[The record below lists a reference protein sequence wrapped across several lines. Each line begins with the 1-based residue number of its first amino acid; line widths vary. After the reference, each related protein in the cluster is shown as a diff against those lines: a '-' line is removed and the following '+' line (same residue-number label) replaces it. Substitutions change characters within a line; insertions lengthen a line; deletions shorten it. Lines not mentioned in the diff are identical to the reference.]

1 MIAIRPLSSSHSTVR
16 LIPLGKSALT
26 FDAEHGLPNRTLF
39 LGKPPPSEFDSG
51 AIWTGTNAETKGN
64 GRSALAFFIHL

>member
-1 MIAIRPLSSSHSTVR
+1 
-16 LIPLGKSALT
+16 LGKSALT